1 MTDCMGRFL
10 LPRNPV
16 DSLDVY
22 LAADGGKALGKAL
35 NMPPERVIAEVKKS
49 GLRGRG
55 GAGFPTGAK
64 WASVA
69 HDPCPTKYVVCNG
82 AEGEPGTFKDR
93 MLLRKNPYQILE
105 GIAIAAYS
113 VNAKKAFLCIK
124 KSFEKET
131 ISVRKALSEMSA
143 GGYLGPT
150 PIELVLGPDDYLYG
164 EEKALLEVIE
174 GRDALPREAQLPP
187 YVKGLFV
194 TDPMEL
200 NPAVVNN
207 VETLSNV
214 PHIILRGSE
223 WFRSTGTV
231 DTPGTMLFTV
241 SGDVCKPGVYELPM
255 GTSLRDLIFEHAGA
269 LRPGRTVKAVF
280 SGISNPVILPVLWG
294 TSMDFGSFRR
304 INSGLGS
311 GGYIVYDDRACMVQV
326 AYKFSEFLS
335 TESCSQCIA
344 CKYGTSQA
352 TNYLHRLVQGSGN
365 ELDLEYVFAGAAM
378 APQGNR
384 CYLPVEHSLLIPS
397 IVRSFPDEFIQH
409 YNRGCQSC
417 RKVVLPKM
425 VDFDES
431 RGRFRY
437 AS

>member
-1 MTDCMGRFL
+1 
-10 LPRNPV
+10 
-16 DSLDVY
+16 
-22 LAADGGKALGKAL
+22 
-35 NMPPERVIAEVKKS
+35 
-49 GLRGRG
+49 
-55 GAGFPTGAK
+55 
-64 WASVA
+64 
-69 HDPCPTKYVVCNG
+69 
-82 AEGEPGTFKDR
+82 
-93 MLLRKNPYQILE
+93 
-105 GIAIAAYS
+105 
-113 VNAKKAFLCIK
+113 
-124 KSFEKET
+124 
-131 ISVRKALSEMSA
+131 
-143 GGYLGPT
+143 
-150 PIELVLGPDDYLYG
+150 
-164 EEKALLEVIE
+164 
-174 GRDALPREAQLPP
+174 
-187 YVKGLFV
+187 
-194 TDPMEL
+194 
-200 NPAVVNN
+200 
-207 VETLSNV
+207 
-214 PHIILRGSE
+214 
-223 WFRSTGTV
+223 
-231 DTPGTMLFTV
+231 
-241 SGDVCKPGVYELPM
+241 
-255 GTSLRDLIFEHAGA
+255 
-269 LRPGRTVKAVF
+269 VF
-280 SGISNPVILPVLWG
+280 SGISNPVILPVLLG
-294 TSMDFGSFRR
+294 TSMDFGSFKR